1 MANGYAGKILKVDL
15 TTREIEEIP
24 TSKYEEWGG
33 GHGMGSALFY
43 DLCEDPSVTG
53 DDPKNVLTLMA
64 SPLSGTLTPGAA
76 ARCEVQG
83 IGLQG
88 YPRAWFTR
96 SNFGGRF
103 TTQLKQAGWDG
114 VALTGKADSQVWINI
129 VDGKVTIEDATD
141 LWGLDTF
148 ETQQQIHSRVTE
160 LQGEWNALTEARDGG
175 RTTQQSAVVTVGP
188 NADTYAPMC
197 ALVHD
202 AGNGAGQGGFGGVM
216 ALKNVKAISVLG
228 TGGVEIADPAALMK
242 ARSWIGQYAAAGHI
256 DELSPMPGNW
266 AMPGNPGQ
274 AAAYYTEG
282 MKSRPQG
289 CVGCIRACRARNDK
303 GIANESHCTD
313 YFMTAHGITKEG
325 GLSAADQVQRLSL
338 NAYTMNGMT
347 QWLIKLHKEG
357 ILGKGKEINTEIP
370 FERILESDE
379 TVLMLM
385 DSIVKQYDIGADL
398 AKGVWQAAQKWG
410 RFEQDTATGWLAMD
424 VWGYMHHY
432 DPRTELEWGFGSLMG
447 DRDINE
453 HDFNW
458 ITYWGS
464 TIWALYG
471 MDPVV
476 SAERMAEICI
486 SKMPPYTDEPRL
498 IDYSDENR
506 YSETMAKFV
515 SWHRSYTRYY
525 KESLGYCDW
534 LFADFVNPYGPD
546 MVGCTGEAEPKFF
559 NAVTGNN
566 QSFEEGIAVGHR
578 IWHLDRAIWALQGRT
593 RELEVF
599 SGYIYEVGSTD
610 TPGRDYA
617 GISYEL
623 PYIMPTYGDGKWSYK
638 NHAGR
643 MHDRQG
649 VEDWK
654 TIYYGLEGWDKQTGQ
669 PTRESLESQNLGYV
683 ADRLESAGVLGKA

>member
-33 GHGMGSALFY
+33 GHGMGSALFF

-88 YPRAWFTR
+88 YPRSWFTR

-129 VDGKVTIEDATD
+129 VDGKVTLEDATD

-148 ETQQQIHSRVTE
+148 ETQQKIHSRVLDAE
-160 LQGEWNALTEARDGG
+160 GEWNETTGARDGG
-175 RTTQQSAVVTVGP
+175 RTTQRPAVVTVGP
-188 NADTYAPMC
+188 NAETYAPMC
-197 ALVHD
+197 ALIHD
-202 AGNGAGQGGFGGVM
+202 AGNGAGQSGFGGVM

-242 ARSWIGQYAAAGHI
+242 ARTWIHQFGAAGHV
-256 DELSPMPGNW
+256 DTLSPLPGNW

-274 AAAYYTEG
+274 SVSCYTEG

-289 CVGCIRACRARNDK
+289 CVGCIRACRGRNDK
-303 GIANESHCTD
+303 GIAPESHCTD
-313 YFMTAHGITKEG
+313 YWMTAFGITKEG
-325 GLSAADQVQRLSL
+325 GLSAADQLQRLSL
-338 NAYTMNGMT
+338 NAYAMNYMM
-347 QWLIKLHKEG
+347 QWLMKLHKEG
-357 ILGKGKEINTEIP
+357 ILGQGKEIHTDIP
-370 FERILESDE
+370 FDNVLKDE
-379 TVLMLM
+379 AAAMMLM

-398 AKGVWQAAQKWG
+398 AKGVWQAAKKWG
-410 RFEQDTATGWLAMD
+410 RFEQDTKTGWLATD
-424 VWGYMHHY
+424 VWGYPHHY
-432 DPRTELEWGFGSLMG
+432 DPRTEIEWGFGSLMG

-464 TIWALYG
+464 TIWALFG

-476 SAERMAEICI
+476 SAERMAEICR
-486 SKMPPYTDEPRL
+486 SKMQPYSDEPRL

-506 YSETMAKFV
+506 YAEPMAKMV
-515 SWHRSYTRYY
+515 AWHRAYTRYY

-546 MVGCTGEAEPKFF
+546 MVGVTGEAEPKFF
-559 NAVTGNN
+559 NAVTGKN
-566 QSFEEGIAVGHR
+566 QTWEEGIAVGRR
-578 IWHLDRAIWALQGRT
+578 IWHLDRAIWALQGRV
-593 RELEVF
+593 REQEVF
-599 SGYIYEVGSTD
+599 SDYIYETGSTD
-610 TPGRDYA
+610 TPGKGYA
-617 GISYEL
+617 SAPYEL
-623 PYIMPTYGDGKWSYK
+623 PYIMPTYENGEWSYK

-654 TIYYGLEGWDKQTGQ
+654 TIYYGLEGWDQQTGQ
-669 PTRESLESQNLGYV
+669 PTRESLEAQDLGYV